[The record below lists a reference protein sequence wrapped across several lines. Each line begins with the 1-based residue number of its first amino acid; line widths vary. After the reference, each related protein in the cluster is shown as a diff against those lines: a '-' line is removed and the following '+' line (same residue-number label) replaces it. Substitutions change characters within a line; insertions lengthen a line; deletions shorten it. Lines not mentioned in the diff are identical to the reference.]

1 MHGLLTGILLVERAF
16 AGSDARCLAHLMLAQ
31 AAARENASRA
41 ARRPVLTGLR
51 HGSSRVAALPGGS
64 AHTHAASHR
73 VSARSLPTAQPAA
86 ASWLAWGAPHQHRT
100 SAATRW
106 PSLGAQAAAPRRAH
120 ALRLRL
126 RTQRR
131 PAGATI
137 LLLGRRASRVQRVL
151 ARRPSFCVYT
161 CCKHA
166 LKTYSNTAPRA
177 TASARPRARRRSA
190 AGPNVPASLTPR
202 PAGTARTRSHVVDR
216 ATGRRW

>member
-1 MHGLLTGILLVERAF
+1 
-16 AGSDARCLAHLMLAQ
+16 MLAQ

-120 ALRLRL
+120 ALRLRT
-126 RTQRR
+126 RHGPGTQRR

-137 LLLGRRASRVQRVL
+137 LLLLGRRASRVQRVL

-166 LKTYSNTAPRA
+166 LKTYSNTAARA

-202 PAGTARTRSHVVDR
+202 PAGTVRTRSRAVDR